1 MNDPC
6 PQQPVWGWT
15 LSTDLRR
22 ETSVPLTPK
31 LPPTLVSGAGWDTH
45 IWQFSQEVS
54 RFWWRLS
61 LHAYPL
67 QYPALSTA
75 NRWAPHQPSLP
86 SLGLQQHPQWGQG
99 LLTLLLPLFLSLCF
113 LIASTSLLF
122 SHCFKSVRLWG
133 IVFPAHC
140 LTNAT
145 KCLKCLKLLCIKESM
160 GLSEEGRIKSPYS
173 EL

>member
-15 LSTDLRR
+15 LSTDLRS
-22 ETSVPLTPK
+22 ESSVPLTPPS
-31 LPPTLVSGAGWDTH
+31 PPTLVSGAGWDTH

-75 NRWAPHQPSLP
+75 NR
-86 SLGLQQHPQWGQG
+86 
-99 LLTLLLPLFLSLCF
+99 
-113 LIASTSLLF
+113 
-122 SHCFKSVRLWG
+122 
-133 IVFPAHC
+133 
-140 LTNAT
+140 
-145 KCLKCLKLLCIKESM
+145 
-160 GLSEEGRIKSPYS
+160 
-173 EL
+173 